1 MGRLSQAART
11 ARTFR
16 EERALSAL
24 AALIGTAALLLCGV
38 LAQSAQ
44 AETSMV
50 DWGVDGSVTL
60 GLGWSGVGPGS
71 LGLGFDSNHEPAPQ
85 LVQGLS
91 GVREVVG
98 GWHVQYALLENGTVW
113 AVGDNSFGEL
123 GDTTKADS
131 GTPVRVGTLEHVTA
145 LAASGYHAMAL
156 TEEGRLWMWGAA
168 NAGESGNGNAEGHEQ
183 LTTPEENTTLTNVIS
198 IGAGGA
204 ANFAIVE
211 EEGKKVVKSWGG
223 DTGGILGIGATKPE
237 ECTGGGSSKIKCMKS
252 PQNVQGLPSGEGAPY
267 PVQVSAGMASET
279 EAQTAYAL
287 MSDGS
292 VYAWG
297 ANGHGSLGNG
307 TTEASNTAVKVELKK
322 AFEEEEA
329 LYGESGPAKVTAV
342 YGDSGYALA
351 LQENGRVI
359 GWGGNTISQL
369 GPGESK
375 YCEGHKT
382 TCENCKGSKSFC
394 DPYPQAVRGL
404 AEGAEGTKVKQLALG
419 GSFNLALTKEG
430 KVYAWAKNSPYGQ
443 LGINQEFGPELC
455 GEEGE
460 EGAPQCARTP
470 TLVPELENVS
480 EIGAGFTGGLAIVPA
495 EPVRAP
501 AISTTSG
508 THSITVKWTFP
519 LQGEN
524 ANYQIRYGTLG
535 PGAGESP
542 AVKNWSES
550 ETSCSVASPCEET
563 LTGLEERPYQIVVRS
578 LAKHGAE
585 QVNQRTAIASPT
597 LSKPVVLGVNT
608 FKGPLTGGTPVT
620 IAGAGFEPGATV
632 TFGGVA
638 ATEVRYVTANL
649 LSARSPAKETSGS
662 VHVVVTDGKGSSA
675 TGSAD
680 QFYYGEFP
688 VVKKVSPVKGP
699 ATGGTTVTITGSGFT
714 EVEEVKFGS
723 VPARSFEVVSS
734 GTIKAVSPEQIAGN
748 VHITVTTV
756 GGTSEATPADEYK
769 VVPVVSSVSPNHGS
783 ITGGTSVIVTGAGFV
798 PGASGT
804 TFKFGSTKS
813 KSVFCVST
821 NECTVVAPSHI
832 AGTVDVTAHVETAIS
847 ETTEADH
854 FTYS

>member
-1 MGRLSQAART
+1 
-11 ARTFR
+11 
-16 EERALSAL
+16 
-24 AALIGTAALLLCGV
+24 
-38 LAQSAQ
+38 
-44 AETSMV
+44 
-50 DWGVDGSVTL
+50 
-60 GLGWSGVGPGS
+60 
-71 LGLGFDSNHEPAPQ
+71 
-85 LVQGLS
+85 
-91 GVREVVG
+91 
-98 GWHVQYALLENGTVW
+98 
-113 AVGDNSFGEL
+113 
-123 GDTTKADS
+123 
-131 GTPVRVGTLEHVTA
+131 
-145 LAASGYHAMAL
+145 
-156 TEEGRLWMWGAA
+156 
-168 NAGESGNGNAEGHEQ
+168 
-183 LTTPEENTTLTNVIS
+183 
-198 IGAGGA
+198 
-204 ANFAIVE
+204 
-211 EEGKKVVKSWGG
+211 
-223 DTGGILGIGATKPE
+223 
-237 ECTGGGSSKIKCMKS
+237 
-252 PQNVQGLPSGEGAPY
+252 
-267 PVQVSAGMASET
+267 MASET

-307 TTEASNTAVKVELKK
+307 TTESSNTAVKVELKK

-359 GWGGNTISQL
+359 GWGGDTIGQL

-375 YCEGHKT
+375 FCEAHKATCEG
-382 TCENCKGSKSFC
+382 CKGTKSLC

-443 LGINQEFGPELC
+443 LGINREFGPEIC
-455 GEEGE
+455 GEESE
-460 EGAPQCARTP
+460 ESPPQCARTP

-480 EIGAGFTGGLAIVPA
+480 EIGAGFTGGLAVVPG

-501 AISTTSG
+501 EISTTPGS
-508 THSITVKWTFP
+508 HAITVKWTFG

-535 PGAGESP
+535 PGAGEAP
-542 AVKNWSES
+542 AVKNWSEP
-550 ETSCSVASPCEET
+550 ETSCSVSSPCEET

-578 LAKHGAE
+578 MAKHGAE
-585 QVNQRTAIASPT
+585 QVNQRTVIAAPT

-608 FKGPLTGGTPVT
+608 FKGPLVGGTPVT

-638 ATEVRYVTANL
+638 AGEVKYVTPYL
-649 LSARSPAKETSGS
+649 LSARSPAKETSGA

-714 EVEEVKFGS
+714 EVEGVMFGS

-734 GTIKAVSPEQIAGN
+734 GTITAVSPEQTAGN
-748 VHITVTTV
+748 VHVRVSTV
-756 GGTSEATPADEYK
+756 GGTSEATPADEFK
-769 VVPVVSSVSPNHGS
+769 VVPVISSVSPNNGP
-783 ITGGTSVIVTGAGFV
+783 IAGGTSVTITGAGFL
-798 PGASGT
+798 PGATGT
-804 TFKFGSTKS
+804 SFKFGGTKS
-813 KSVFCVST
+813 KTVFCVST
-821 NECTVVAPSHI
+821 NECTAVTPSHT
-832 AGTVDVTAHVETAIS
+832 AGTFDVTAKVETAIS

-854 FTYS
+854 FTYF